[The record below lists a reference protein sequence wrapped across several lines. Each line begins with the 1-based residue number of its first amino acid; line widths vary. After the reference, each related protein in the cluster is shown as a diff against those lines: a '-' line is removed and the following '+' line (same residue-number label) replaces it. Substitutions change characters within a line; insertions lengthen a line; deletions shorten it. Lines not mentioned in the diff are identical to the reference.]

1 MRELIVFLAVF
12 LTCDFAKAFPAES
25 LDHKFQLG
33 INSSTLKVDTKSS
46 SSTTSAST
54 SFNTID
60 LAPTFI
66 YFLNSQTS
74 ATVSYYKSI
83 TGKYLA
89 SGAIGSFRY
98 YLNQGTKLTIKSDQK
113 KIIVMPSWSPYLSF
127 GYQLLTISDDNG
139 SIDFDGF
146 EVEAG
151 IDYHIN
157 ESFYT
162 NLKFSSS
169 QLTSGSTRT
178 ASHQVIGFAFGK
190 IF

>member
-98 YLNQGTKLTIKSDQK
+98 YLN
-113 KIIVMPSWSPYLSF
+113 WSPYLSF

>member
-1 MRELIVFLAVF
+1 MRELIFFLAFF
-12 LTCDFAKAFPAES
+12 LSCDVAKAFSSES
-25 LDHKFQLG
+25 FDHKFQLG
-33 INSSTLKVDTKSS
+33 FNSSTLKVDTKSS

-66 YFLNSQTS
+66 YFLNSQSS
-74 ATVSYYKSI
+74 ATISYLKSI
-83 TGKYLA
+83 SGKYLV
-89 SGAIGSFRY
+89 SGVIGSYRY
-98 YLNQGTKLTIKSDQK
+98 YLNQGTKTTIKSDQK
-113 KIIVMPSWSPYLSF
+113 KIVVMPTWSPYLSF

-146 EVEAG
+146 EFEAG
-151 IDYHIN
+151 VDYHIN

-178 ASHQVIGFAFGK
+178 ASPKVIGIAFGK